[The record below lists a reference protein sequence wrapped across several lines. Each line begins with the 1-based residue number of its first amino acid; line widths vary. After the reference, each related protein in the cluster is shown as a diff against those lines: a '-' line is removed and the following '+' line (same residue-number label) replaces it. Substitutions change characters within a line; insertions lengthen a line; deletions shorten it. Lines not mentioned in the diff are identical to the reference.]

1 MATERQIAAN
11 RLNATRGGPKTPEG
25 KAAASRNAVTHGL
38 TTTCGLLPGEK
49 LEDFS
54 LLRDRIF
61 ARFAPCDVLEDELVE
76 RIASLLWRLR
86 RIPAFEA
93 ALIAWADACRE
104 EESLFAA
111 GEPRL
116 TRRYCDDDAPVPGTR
131 RGLLAFG
138 RSLDAFL
145 NRDVSAKL
153 NRYESA
159 LQRQLSAMML
169 EVRRMQARRKAQG
182 SPDVCMG
189 AATGEGGVAVPLL
202 PFGSQDAADGEAD
215 PERPKRRLE

>member
-11 RLNATRGGPKTPEG
+11 RLNAKLCTGPKTPEG
-25 KAAASRNAVTHGL
+25 KAAVSSNAVTHGF
-38 TTTCGLLPGEK
+38 TSSGGLLPGER

-61 ARFAPCDVLEDELVE
+61 ARFAPCDPLEDELVE
-76 RIASLLWRLR
+76 RVASLLWRLR

-116 TRRYCDDDAPVPGTR
+116 TRLFRDDDAPAPGSR
-131 RGLLAFG
+131 RHILAFG

-145 NRDVSAKL
+145 KRDLSAKL

-159 LQRQLSAMML
+159 LQRQLSAL
-169 EVRRMQARRKAQG
+169 VLDLRRMQGRRNAQG
-182 SPDVCMG
+182 SPDVCVG
-189 AATGEGGVAVPLL
+189 AAGGERGGVPRLA
-202 PFGSQDAADGEAD
+202 FTSKDAADGEED
-215 PERPKRRLE
+215 PERPAL